1 MIIQIL
7 SAFFLFHSLRLV
19 FYTGLAFSECFI
31 FIRYINPGTKIPSW
45 QAFLDLV
52 SDRAVVSL
60 FSTMLVYEIV
70 THTPV
75 PCPQQAFSCQ
85 DPADPRY
92 LLIPNSANLSLF
104 PV

>member
-7 SAFFLFHSLRLV
+7 SAFLLFHSLRLV

-31 FIRYINPGTKIPSW
+31 FIRYVNPGTKIPSW
-45 QAFLDLV
+45 QALLDLV
-52 SDRAVVSL
+52 RDRAAVSL
-60 FSTMLVYEIV
+60 FSTTLVSEIV
-70 THTPV
+70 THTHV

-85 DPADPRY
+85 DSADPSY
-92 LLIPNSANLSLF
+92 LLVTNSANLSLF